1 LRTPLTITAICEVDQ
16 YDPTTRKTKEGK
28 TFLRYLIATEGGE
41 LFMLAFLLEYLGMAQ
56 QEQRFIVLEFLASE
70 LSSASSLTYLDNNYI
85 FYGSS
90 KSDSYVLQATTEL

>member
-1 LRTPLTITAICEVDQ
+1 
-16 YDPTTRKTKEGK
+16 
-28 TFLRYLIATEGGE
+28 
-41 LFMLAFLLEYLGMAQ
+41 MLAFLLEYLGMAH